1 MTLIYLLLF
10 NHSVVPDS
18 LQPRGLQPARLPCPS
33 LSLAVCSNSCS
44 LSWWCHLTISSSVT
58 SFSSCPQ
65 SFLASGS
72 FPMSQIFASDGQS
85 ISLINIGLN
94 PDFPFYCVL
103 FWHLIAPL
111 SSIINHRAV
120 DTEIV
125 ALNNV

>member
-33 LSLAVCSNSCS
+33 LSLGVCSNSCS

-94 PDFPFYCVL
+94 PYFPFYCVI
-103 FWHLIAPL
+103 FWHLIAPF
-111 SSIINHRAV
+111 SPIINHRVV